1 MTILD
6 VAFMIG
12 GMALVIVAGLM
23 IEQLMYRFSNV
34 LRRGLTG
41 VVMILGP
48 LITSA
53 PELAIYLVSLF
64 RGEVDVALGSVVAQ
78 PFMASTVI
86 YPAIV
91 VVSATAWLLGRRTHT
106 IPHVER
112 AVALP
117 LILFTL
123 PMVPLVYLRDLVSI
137 APQVFGALLLALYF
151 IYARYVLRPAE
162 KEEEERELW
171 LRSAKIQLPASIAL
185 LYLGS
190 EGLIKGIVSAA
201 TSLGMDEVGI
211 SILIIPLATVVP
223 ESVIGFIFIFRQR
236 DTEGIAAVVG
246 EKALYSTFY
255 PGLALM
261 MGLPLIYK
269 PMAILALEI
278 AIIVSIL
285 ETVAIWFRR
294 FGLTA
299 PIGLFGYIYFIM
311 VLSG

>member
-1 MTILD
+1 MVVLDIL
-6 VAFMIG
+6 VMAA
-12 GMALVIVAGLM
+12 GMALVVVAGLM
-23 IEQLMYRFSNV
+23 IEQLMYRVSNV

-53 PELAIYLVSLF
+53 PELAIYIVSLL
-64 RGEVDVALGSVVAQ
+64 RGEIDVALGSVVAQ
-78 PFMASTVI
+78 PFMASTII

-91 VVSATAWLLGRRTHT
+91 AVSAAAWLAGRRLHA

-112 AVALP
+112 SVALP

-123 PMVPLVYLRDLVSI
+123 PIMPLVYLRGLVSL
-137 APQVFGALLLALYF
+137 APHVFGAVLLGLYF
-151 IYARYVLRPAE
+151 LYAKYVLKPSE
-162 KEEEERELW
+162 EEEEERDLW
-171 LRSAKIQLPASIAL
+171 LRSVKVQLPVSIVL

-190 EGLIKGIVSAA
+190 EGLVKGIASIAGL
-201 TSLGMDEVGI
+201 LGMDEVGI
-211 SILIIPLATVVP
+211 SILVIPLATVVP

-255 PGLALM
+255 PGLALI
-261 MGLPLIYK
+261 MGLPLTYK
-269 PMAILALEI
+269 PMALLALEI
-278 AIIVSIL
+278 AVIVSIL
-285 ETVAIWFRR
+285 EVIAIYFRR

-299 PIGLFGYIYFIM
+299 PIGLFGYIYFIS